1 MVISDRFLSLWYSFR
16 MSQELASEKITPR
29 LAVVINA
36 GSGSVEG
43 ADLAA
48 QVSAQ
53 FSAKGIQP
61 EFCACAEGGEI
72 RRYAEEALQRGCTI
86 VVAGGGDG
94 TVSTVASV
102 VAGRDAVLGVLPLG
116 TLNHFAKDLGIPLD
130 LNEAVDAVA
139 EGNVVQVDIGELNGR
154 TFINNSS
161 LGLYPRLVRHRDEH
175 QRLGRSKWW
184 AFFRA
189 MLMVLGRYSFLKV
202 RLSADEAQMVRS
214 TPFVFIG
221 NNEYEIHGFSIGTR
235 ARIDTGMLSVYLT
248 HRAGRI
254 RLFGLALRG
263 LIGRLR
269 EAVDFD
275 TITTPEV
282 VIDTRGRSVQ
292 VALDGEL
299 FQIELPL
306 HYRCRRHE
314 LRVIVQ
320 GK

>member
-1 MVISDRFLSLWYSFR
+1 
-16 MSQELASEKITPR
+16 MSPEITKRENITPR
-29 LAVVINA
+29 LAVIINA
-36 GSGSVEG
+36 GSGSADNADN

-53 FSAKGIQP
+53 FSARGIQP
-61 EFCACAEGGEI
+61 EFCSCAEGEVI
-72 RRYAEEALQRGCTI
+72 RHHAEEALQRGCTI

-102 VAGRDAVLGVLPLG
+102 VVGTDAALGILPLG

-130 LNEAVDAVA
+130 LNEAVATII
-139 EGNVVQVDIGELNGR
+139 EGRVVQVDIGELNGR

-161 LGLYPRLVRHRDEH
+161 LGLYPKLVRHRDEH

-189 MLMVLGRYSFLKV
+189 MLIVLGRYSFLKV
-202 RLSADEAQMVRS
+202 RLSADEAKIVRS

-221 NNEYEIHGFSIGTR
+221 NNEYEIQGFSIGTR
-235 ARIDTGMLSVYLT
+235 ARIDSGMLSVYLT

-263 LIGRLR
+263 LFGRLR
-269 EAVDFD
+269 DAVDFD

-282 VIDTRGRSVQ
+282 MIDARSHSVQ

-306 HYRCRRHE
+306 HYRCRRQE
-314 LRVIVQ
+314 LRVIVRE
-320 GK
+320 K

>member
-1 MVISDRFLSLWYSFR
+1 M
-16 MSQELASEKITPR
+16 KITR
-29 LAVVINA
+29 LAVIINA
-36 GSGSVEG
+36 GSGSADN

-48 QVSAQ
+48 QVREQ
-53 FSAKGIQP
+53 FSLRGVQP
-61 EFCACAEGGEI
+61 ELCSCAEGGEI
-72 RRYAEEALQRGCTI
+72 RNHVQEALELGCTT

-102 VAGRDAVLGVLPLG
+102 LAGTDVALGVLPLG

-130 LNEAVDAVA
+130 LAEAVATIV

-161 LGLYPRLVRHRDEH
+161 LGLYPRVVRHRDEH

-184 AFFRA
+184 AFFKA
-189 MLMVLGRYSFLKV
+189 ILVVIGRYSFLKV
-202 RLSADEAQMVRS
+202 SLTADGASMVRS

-221 NNEYEIHGFSIGTR
+221 NNEYEIHGLNIGTR
-235 ARIDTGMLSVYLT
+235 ARIDSGQLSIYLT
-248 HRAGRI
+248 RRAGRA
-254 RLFGLALRG
+254 RLLGLLLRG
-263 LIGRLR
+263 LFGRLR
-269 EAVDFD
+269 EAADFD

-282 VIDTRGRSVQ
+282 VIDARGRKIQ

-299 FQIELPL
+299 FQVELPL
-306 HYRCRRHE
+306 HYRCRRRE
-314 LRVIVQ
+314 LRVIVR